1 MARPF
6 RDVPEP
12 AVKNARI
19 SVSFR
24 MRYGRAPS
32 IPSFCPV
39 PLPDLS
45 PLRLASSPC

>member
-19 SVSFR
+19 SVSLR
-24 MRYGRAPS
+24 RALRPGALD
-32 IPSFCPV
+32 PV
-39 PLPDLS
+39 PLP
-45 PLRLASSPC
+45 RASRFVYSATGELPC